1 MPPYMEDYDVE
12 MSPLSERVVELLGD
26 ETLQNTAG
34 INMWLGTASFDF
46 FSKAGQN
53 LAIQSLDEDSFIE
66 AAESARLQDIETG
79 LTKGSFKV
87 K

>member
-1 MPPYMEDYDVE
+1 
-12 MSPLSERVVELLGD
+12 
-26 ETLQNTAG
+26 
-34 INMWLGTASFDF
+34 MWLGTASFDF

-53 LAIQSLDEDSFIE
+53 LAIQSLDEDSFIAE
-66 AAESARLQDIETG
+66 AESARLQDIETG